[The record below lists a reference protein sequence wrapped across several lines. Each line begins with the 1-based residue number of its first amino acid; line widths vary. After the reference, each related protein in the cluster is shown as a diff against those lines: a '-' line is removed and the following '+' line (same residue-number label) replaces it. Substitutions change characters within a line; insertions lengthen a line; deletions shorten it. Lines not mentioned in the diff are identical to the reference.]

1 MEFCPKCET
10 RLVRKK
16 GELSLICP
24 KCGESIEKTDQ
35 IKKEK
40 PNDSDSNILIMD
52 ESDMNEANTLKSTI
66 KIDCEKCHGKEG
78 VWWSFQTRSA
88 DEPETRFYK
97 CIKCN
102 YTWRDYT

>member
-52 ESDMNEANTLKSTI
+52 ESDMNEANTLKST
-66 KIDCEKCHGKEG
+66 
-78 VWWSFQTRSA
+78 

-102 YTWRDYT
+102 HTWRDYT